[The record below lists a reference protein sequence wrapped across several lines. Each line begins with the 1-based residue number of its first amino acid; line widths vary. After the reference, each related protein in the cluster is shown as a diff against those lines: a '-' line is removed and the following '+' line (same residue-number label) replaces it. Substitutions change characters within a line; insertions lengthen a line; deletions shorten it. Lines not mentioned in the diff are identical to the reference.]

1 MFYLNY
7 GVSNNFSL
15 EALIPWQAVTNEKI
29 LFTGQSSHQPE
40 GGKYVRHS
48 QGFGDA
54 LVMGRYQLDHKKVH
68 MALAAGIKL
77 ASGNANATD
86 LYGTR
91 IPDNL
96 QIGSG
101 TVDPV
106 FALFGAYTGMNWI
119 VHGNIFSRIPLRENI
134 YGYKYGLETHAN
146 MGVNYDLS
154 DLIFLRSHVNVI
166 NTSRDRYQ
174 YGELDFSRGGLWVY
188 FVPGLGIRVSETITI
203 DLQYPLP
210 IYQFVN
216 ESQLVPSDL
225 LTMNFSYT
233 LSKE

>member
-1 MFYLNY
+1 MKNPHPP
-7 GVSNNFSL
+7 GRESC
-15 EALIPWQAVTNEKI
+15 
-29 LFTGQSSHQPE
+29 SSHQPE

-54 LVMGRYQLDHKKVH
+54 LVMGRYQLNHKKVH

-119 VHGNIFSRIPLRENI
+119 VHGNIF
-134 YGYKYGLETHAN
+134 
-146 MGVNYDLS
+146 
-154 DLIFLRSHVNVI
+154 
-166 NTSRDRYQ
+166 
-174 YGELDFSRGGLWVY
+174 
-188 FVPGLGIRVSETITI
+188 
-203 DLQYPLP
+203 
-210 IYQFVN
+210 N